1 MTALII
7 VSVVLS
13 VVCVLL
19 LLYVITKKNQS
30 PSVEIEKLL
39 KEKFAEQV
47 DKYKEFSQ
55 VLSDKVSDYNKM
67 MLDSFAAM
75 TNTQGS
81 QFKIVEDRFNEL
93 LKKVEE
99 RQEKMMTS
107 LDESL
112 KNIQKSNENKLDE
125 VRKAVDER
133 LENTLEKRLKE
144 SVDIIVN
151 GIDNVSK
158 GVGEMR
164 NIASGMGDFRK
175 LLTNVKTRGGWGEVQ
190 LEVLLEQM
198 LSPQQYDKQVAINGN
213 DRVDFVVKMP
223 GKDDKEIFLPID
235 AKFPMEDYIRIC
247 EASENGDI
255 KELEIQSKNLEKRIK
270 DEARKIRTKYVSI
283 PKTTDFA
290 IMYLPVEGLYAE
302 VLRKWELVDLLQR
315 EYKILVCGP
324 TSLAALLNS
333 LQMGFKTL
341 TIEKRS
347 SEIWTML
354 STFKKEF
361 NNFVE
366 LLAKTQK
373 KINEA
378 SDTIESATKKTQT
391 IQRKLKSISVDE
403 EPELIMADEND
414 D

>member
-1 MTALII
+1 MIALII
-7 VSVVLS
+7 VSIALS
-13 VVCVLL
+13 VICIALL
-19 LLYVITKKNQS
+19 IYMIIKKTQS
-30 PSVEIEKLL
+30 PTGDIEKLL
-39 KEKFAEQV
+39 KEKFTEQAAQ
-47 DKYKEFSQ
+47 YKEFSQ
-55 VLSDKVSDYNKM
+55 VLSDKVSDYNKTM
-67 MLDSFAAM
+67 FDYFAAM
-75 TNTQGS
+75 SNTQGN

-99 RQEKMMTS
+99 RQEKMMIA

-164 NIASGMGDFRK
+164 NIANGMGDFRK

-198 LSPQQYDKQVAINGN
+198 LSPQQYDKQVSINGN
-213 DRVDFVVKMP
+213 DRVDFVIKMP

-247 EASENGDI
+247 DASEIGDV
-255 KELEIQSKNLEKRIK
+255 KELEIQSKNLERRIK
-270 DEARKIRTKYVSI
+270 DEAKKIRTKYVSV

-315 EYKILVCGP
+315 EYKILICGP

-354 STFKKEF
+354 GTFKKEF

-391 IQRKLKSISVDE
+391 IQRKLKSISVGDDKEIVMDDE
-403 EPELIMADEND
+403 DAE
-414 D
+414 